1 MLHSTPGETPQGEYN
16 EVPCNSILNPQSID
30 NDSIT
35 NTIIGNEANIPDMNV
50 QGTPIITKSVSIHD
64 FMDRPKTHQGTL

>member
-1 MLHSTPGETPQGEYN
+1 MTMLHSTPGDNQQADYN

-35 NTIIGNEANIPDMNV
+35 NTIIGNDANIPDVN
-50 QGTPIITKSVSIHD
+50 I
-64 FMDRPKTHQGTL
+64 